1 MSDHVRDRRADPF
14 IRVDKKAFEILRD
27 ELDAPAMAVYL
38 ALAYAANGKTGESWH
53 KIETLE
59 QQAQVSRAT
68 LYRRLNDLEAVGLIQ
83 IDNQTDHHGLTCNLY
98 TLLDAPA
105 HVPANWRELPRP
117 TRRMLTIAYGESGRM
132 VIDVRHPLNGRR
144 SSPQMTIDSEKTAT
158 APVSTGVSQ
167 GDTARHDRCL
177 TLRHRAVSQGDTA
190 ILIENKKNYEQGG
203 PNDEKKGKDLLIDE
217 RPIQTPPELE
227 ELIDQLERF
236 RPHRGDR
243 LPAPPISVITSAP
256 PPLQEQFW
264 RSWQRA
270 EEEQA
275 AYDVSHRSSPR

>member
-105 HVPANWRELPRP
+105 QVPPNWRELPRP
-117 TRRMLTIAYGESGRM
+117 ARRMLTIAYGESGRM

-144 SSPQMTIDSEKTAT
+144 SSPQMTIDSEKTGAT
-158 APVSTGVSQ
+158 PVSTGVSQ

-190 ILIENKKNYEQGG
+190 ILIENKKNYEQEG
-203 PNDEKKGKDLLIDE
+203 PNDEKGGEDLLIDE
-217 RPIQTPPELE
+217 RPKQTPPELTD
-227 ELIDQLERF
+227 LIDRLERF
-236 RPHRGDR
+236 HPRRDR
-243 LPAPPISVITSAP
+243 LAP
-256 PPLQEQFW
+256 PPVSLLHSSPPDVQQQFW
-264 RSWQRA
+264 RSYRRA

-275 AYDVSHRSSPR
+275 AYDLSHRSSPR